1 MNVSSSPLN
10 KATVDCWGED
20 DGTKE
25 NQVDTYKVK
34 HWATLSASVSSCAML
49 LVIRHKGFLGYLL
62 ESWNLVNVSLSW
74 KFVTTSIMVD
84 ISCKI
89 VINVE

>member
-1 MNVSSSPLN
+1 MVHSIFSSSWVRTQVNVSSSPLN

-49 LVIRHKGFLGYLL
+49 LVIRHKGGFL
-62 ESWNLVNVSLSW
+62 
-74 KFVTTSIMVD
+74 D
-84 ISCKI
+84 IC
-89 VINVE
+89 